1 MKFDPGEIRNLAQIF
16 NNKTLVTKK
25 NFFCN
30 LFWFSLFFLQEHKTE
45 IGFLQNKDILSKF
58 KFACNI

>member
-30 LFWFSLFFLQEHKTE
+30 LFWFSLFFLQEHKTDWFSTKQRYFVK
-45 IGFLQNKDILSKF
+45 IQI
-58 KFACNI
+58 CM